1 MAPSGGIIV
10 EIFGTKFTVAMG
22 GWRLRFV
29 LALEDTDALPASHHA
44 ALEHEPI
51 MNSGA

>member
-1 MAPSGGIIV
+1 V

-29 LALEDTDALPASHHA
+29 LALEDADALPASRYS
-44 ALEHEPI
+44 ALEHEPVT
-51 MNSGA
+51 NSGP

>member
-1 MAPSGGIIV
+1 M

-29 LALEDTDALPASHHA
+29 LALEDADALPASRYS
-44 ALEHEPI
+44 ALENEPVS
-51 MNSGA
+51 NSRA